1 MSGYHCFG
9 WVHITGIAILIA
21 AVVLSQNLFADS
33 PLTST
38 PISEAYKDS
47 KIVQLAST
55 TEGRLTIE
63 LMNYLN
69 ESMHPVELKIAVINQ
84 LGWGFNGFNNAYYF
98 YEYLQEKYNFKDTDE
113 FLNQASADLLISLAY
128 LQAMENY
135 FNVDEPIIYALKARS
150 KNNESYT
157 INIICALIE
166 AQKAMDSDWSEVYNL
181 TNNVRLNRSLNR
193 DMKEEAVKIIFEY
206 MDLYK

>member
-1 MSGYHCFG
+1 MK
-9 WVHITGIAILIA
+9 AKLALLLIA

-166 AQKAMDSDWSEVYNL
+166 AQ
-181 TNNVRLNRSLNR
+181 
-193 DMKEEAVKIIFEY
+193 
-206 MDLYK
+206 

>member
-1 MSGYHCFG
+1 MK
-9 WVHITGIAILIA
+9 AKLALLLIA

-98 YEYLQEKYNFKDTDE
+98 YKYLQEKYNFKDTDE

-157 INIICALIE
+157 INIICALID
-166 AQKAMDSDWSEVYNL
+166 AQKAMGSDWSEVYNL

-193 DMKEEAVKIIFEY
+193 DMKEEVVKIIFEY

>member
-1 MSGYHCFG
+1 MKAKLAALLSS
-9 WVHITGIAILIA
+9 

-84 LGWGFNGFNNAYYF
+84 LGWGFNGFNNAHNF
-98 YEYLQEKYNFKDTDE
+98 YEYMQEKYNFKDTDE

-157 INIICALIE
+157 INIIWWTYYHTIRNCSCLYIVL
-166 AQKAMDSDWSEVYNL
+166 MIHF
-181 TNNVRLNRSLNR
+181 
-193 DMKEEAVKIIFEY
+193 IIFI
-206 MDLYK
+206 D

>member
-1 MSGYHCFG
+1 MK
-9 WVHITGIAILIA
+9 AKLALLLIA

-69 ESMHPVELKIAVINQ
+69 ESMHQVELKIAVINQ

-98 YEYLQEKYNFKDTDE
+98 YEYLQENITLKTQMN
-113 FLNQASADLLISLAY
+113 SLIRPVL
-128 LQAMENY
+128 
-135 FNVDEPIIYALKARS
+135 
-150 KNNESYT
+150 
-157 INIICALIE
+157 IC
-166 AQKAMDSDWSEVYNL
+166 
-181 TNNVRLNRSLNR
+181 
-193 DMKEEAVKIIFEY
+193 
-206 MDLYK
+206 

>member
-1 MSGYHCFG
+1 MK
-9 WVHITGIAILIA
+9 AKLALLLIA

-69 ESMHPVELKIAVINQ
+69 ESMHPVEFKIAVINE
-84 LGWGFNGFNNAYYF
+84 LGWDFNGKDNSTVF
-98 YEYLQEKYNFKDTDE
+98 YEYLKKKIDIKTVMNFLTKQEV
-113 FLNQASADLLISLAY
+113 IY
-128 LQAMENY
+128 L
-135 FNVDEPIIYALKARS
+135 FV
-150 KNNESYT
+150 
-157 INIICALIE
+157 
-166 AQKAMDSDWSEVYNL
+166 WL
-181 TNNVRLNRSLNR
+181 T
-193 DMKEEAVKIIFEY
+193 
-206 MDLYK
+206 

>member
-1 MSGYHCFG
+1 MK
-9 WVHITGIAILIA
+9 AKLALLLIS

-69 ESMHPVELKIAVINQ
+69 ESMHPVEFKIAVINE
-84 LGWGFNGFNNAYYF
+84 LGWDFNGKDNSTVF
-98 YEYLQEKYNFKDTDE
+98 YEYLKEKNRYKDSDE
-113 FLNQASADLLISLAY
+113 FLNQAGGDLLICMAY
-128 LQAMENY
+128 LKALDDY
-135 FNVDEPIIYALKARS
+135 FDVDEAIVYAKKATG
-150 KNNESYT
+150 KNKNSYT
-157 INIICALIE
+157 TNIICALIE
-166 AQKAMDSDWSEVYNL
+166 AQKAMGSDWSEVYNL

>member
-1 MSGYHCFG
+1 MK
-9 WVHITGIAILIA
+9 AKLALLLIA

-157 INIICALIE
+157 INITCALIE

>member
-1 MSGYHCFG
+1 MK
-9 WVHITGIAILIA
+9 AKLALLLIA

-38 PISEAYKDS
+38 NISEAYADS

-113 FLNQASADLLISLAY
+113 FLK
-128 LQAMENY
+128 QAMENY

>member
-1 MSGYHCFG
+1 MK
-9 WVHITGIAILIA
+9 AKLAALLIS

-135 FNVDEPIIYALKARS
+135 FNVDEPIIYALKSRS

>member
-1 MSGYHCFG
+1 MK
-9 WVHITGIAILIA
+9 AKLALLLIA

-98 YEYLQEKYNFKDTDE
+98 YEYLQEK
-113 FLNQASADLLISLAY
+113 
-128 LQAMENY
+128 
-135 FNVDEPIIYALKARS
+135 
-150 KNNESYT
+150 
-157 INIICALIE
+157 
-166 AQKAMDSDWSEVYNL
+166 
-181 TNNVRLNRSLNR
+181 
-193 DMKEEAVKIIFEY
+193 
-206 MDLYK
+206 